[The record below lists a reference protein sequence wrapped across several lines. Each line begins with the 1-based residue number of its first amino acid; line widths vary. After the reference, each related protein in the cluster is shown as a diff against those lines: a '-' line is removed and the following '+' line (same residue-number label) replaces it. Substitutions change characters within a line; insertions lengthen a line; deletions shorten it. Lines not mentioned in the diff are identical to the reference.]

1 MKKVIVVTTAALL
14 ILNSILGHLISSF
27 SLFNVVYTS
36 IVILLTGTLLFLLQ
50 IIRMR
55 DAFTIPLSF
64 MFSVMGIVAYIL
76 GLIAPHEIEDNGY
89 IIATIIMITFGFIIL
104 LICNITSKS
113 IKR

>member
-50 IIRMR
+50 IIRIR
-55 DAFTIPLSF
+55 DAFI
-64 MFSVMGIVAYIL
+64 IL